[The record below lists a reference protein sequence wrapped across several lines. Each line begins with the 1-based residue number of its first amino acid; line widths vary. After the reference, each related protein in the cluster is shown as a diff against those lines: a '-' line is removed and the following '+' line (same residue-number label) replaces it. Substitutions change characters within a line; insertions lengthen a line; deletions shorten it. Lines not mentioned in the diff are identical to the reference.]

1 MIIPIIYEPAYLNNS
16 IWCDKQ
22 RLGVEAVLA
31 QKKYTVMQIDGNAY
45 RDYPYERL
53 FGQSP
58 RLIILFATSPSWI
71 FPALCFFRNHNIQVI
86 LTDCYPWP
94 SELVQAQCA
103 IDYSGGIKTIF
114 QYLEA
119 QGCATVAL
127 YGLFRNSTTDDIKKL
142 AFVQE
147 CRLRGFADPEAHC
160 FYNEND
166 LNACYRD
173 FSL

>member
-1 MIIPIIYEPAYLNNS
+1 MIIPVIYEPAYLNNS

-31 QKKYTVMQIDGNAY
+31 QKKYTVMQIDGKAY

-71 FPALCFFRNHNIQVI
+71 FPALCFFREHNIQVI
-86 LTDCYPWP
+86 LTDSYPWP

-103 IDYSGGIKTIF
+103 IDYSGGI
-114 QYLEA
+114 
-119 QGCATVAL
+119 
-127 YGLFRNSTTDDIKKL
+127 
-142 AFVQE
+142 
-147 CRLRGFADPEAHC
+147 
-160 FYNEND
+160 
-166 LNACYRD
+166 
-173 FSL
+173 